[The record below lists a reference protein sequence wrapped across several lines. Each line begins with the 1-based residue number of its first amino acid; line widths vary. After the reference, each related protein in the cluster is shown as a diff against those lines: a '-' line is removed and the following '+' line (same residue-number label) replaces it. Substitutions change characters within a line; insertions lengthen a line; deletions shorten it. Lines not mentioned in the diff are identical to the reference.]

1 MIEDSK
7 LQERYAREEQ
17 KMGNEN
23 GEPNSGEV
31 FRPRTAAD
39 LIQEAARV
47 VNWRP
52 DEKYSQQARYD
63 AALALSS
70 LYAYWTTVTLETL
83 RRLDPAA
90 AERVTSHIDDDLGW
104 ADAHEHAYGWEQALD
119 AGKPI
124 PSDAW
129 PFWEILGRPDTQ
141 PAGGQH
147 IPDVEL
153 GFDPHP
159 VELCEPE
166 RCRPG
171 EHHTGSL
178 DLTGEGNAPEHDAE
192 TCPHPEGPCTHDVVM
207 PGVTGAAL
215 TLAAEA
221 FAGLPRST
229 GDYAVAQA
237 ILEAAVPAI
246 RQQVAEEIAA
256 AIEEAL
262 MGLLSG
268 LEARSAAAAVAREI
282 GGKA

>member
-1 MIEDSK
+1 
-7 LQERYAREEQ
+7 
-17 KMGNEN
+17 MGNEN
-23 GEPNSGEV
+23 DEPNSAEV

-52 DEKYSQQARYD
+52 DEKHPQQARYD

-70 LYAYWTTVTLETL
+70 LYAYWTTVALETL

-141 PAGGQH
+141 PAG
-147 IPDVEL
+147 
-153 GFDPHP
+153 
-159 VELCEPE
+159 
-166 RCRPG
+166 

-178 DLTGEGNAPEHDAE
+178 DLTGQGNAPASPQVIYWCPTAREIE
-192 TCPHPEGPCTHDVVM
+192 TQPGGGFDVCCRAPELHEPI
-207 PGVTGAAL
+207 
-215 TLAAEA
+215 LAIV
-221 FAGLPRST
+221 
-229 GDYAVAQA
+229 YA
-237 ILEAAVPAI
+237 AI
-246 RQQVAEEIAA
+246 RQQVAEEITREQADVRA
-256 AIEEAL
+256 RIIADLTTRRAEITEGRPGWVYLTEAIGIAKR
-262 MGLLSG
+262 GLL
-268 LEARSAAAAVAREI
+268 
-282 GGKA
+282 